1 MLNEK
6 KYLYDIQKKNDY
18 ADFHFL
24 SSWSN
29 HYKSWINN
37 NLFKKMVIKYE
48 DLENDTFKTL
58 KNLIIYINSL
68 FQVNEK
74 IDEIKINNC
83 IKTTNFEILKNK
95 EKKEGFSENVY
106 SKKKNKKIDFF
117 NLGPK
122 NKWEKVVPKELHEK
136 INNIF
141 REDLKNLKY

>member
-1 MLNEK
+1 
-6 KYLYDIQKKNDY
+6 
-18 ADFHFL
+18 
-24 SSWSN
+24 
-29 HYKSWINN
+29 
-37 NLFKKMVIKYE
+37 MVIKYE
-48 DLENDTFKTL
+48 DLENDAFKTL

-95 EKKEGFSENVY
+95 EKKEGFSENAY

-122 NKWEKVVPKELHEK
+122 NKWREVVPKELHEK
-136 INNIF
+136 INNTF